1 MFEEQNMKKTNIVLI
16 GMPGA
21 GKSTIGVLLAKAMK
35 MPFID
40 TDLLIQQ
47 KYNKYLQE
55 IIDEVGVKEF
65 LSIEEKTA
73 LELNVENHVIATGG
87 SMIYSNLALEH
98 LKKDGVLVYLQLR
111 YDEIESRLAD
121 ISGRGVAMEKG
132 QTLIGLYSERV
143 PLYEK
148 HADITVNCSGKNMEA
163 IVTEIKNRFEEGK

>member
-1 MFEEQNMKKTNIVLI
+1 
-16 GMPGA
+16 
-21 GKSTIGVLLAKAMK
+21 
-35 MPFID
+35 
-40 TDLLIQQ
+40 
-47 KYNKYLQE
+47 
-55 IIDEVGVKEF
+55 
-65 LSIEEKTA
+65 
-73 LELNVENHVIATGG
+73 
-87 SMIYSNLALEH
+87 MIYSNLALEH

>member
-1 MFEEQNMKKTNIVLI
+1 MKKTNIVLI

-98 LKKDGVLVYLQLR
+98 LKKRWCACL
-111 YDEIESRLAD
+111 S
-121 ISGRGVAMEKG
+121 
-132 QTLIGLYSERV
+132 
-143 PLYEK
+143 
-148 HADITVNCSGKNMEA
+148 TVK
-163 IVTEIKNRFEEGK
+163 VR

>member
-1 MFEEQNMKKTNIVLI
+1 MHHQQPSYSFSLAFSGIENIGTGTELSRVNPKKAEFTDIRVGHNLKCQCRDGSSSLACLSISVSPSTDRAEYEENEYCAYRYA
-16 GMPGA
+16 GA

-98 LKKDGVLVYLQLR
+98 LKKMVCLF
-111 YDEIESRLAD
+111 I
-121 ISGRGVAMEKG
+121 
-132 QTLIGLYSERV
+132 YS
-143 PLYEK
+143 
-148 HADITVNCSGKNMEA
+148 
-163 IVTEIKNRFEEGK
+163 

>member
-1 MFEEQNMKKTNIVLI
+1 MKKTNIVLI

-47 KYNKYLQE
+47 KYNK
-55 IIDEVGVKEF
+55 
-65 LSIEEKTA
+65 KTA

-98 LKKDGVLVYLQLR
+98 LKKDGVLVYLQL
-111 YDEIESRLAD
+111 
-121 ISGRGVAMEKG
+121 KG
-132 QTLIGLYSERV
+132 PDFDWTL
-143 PLYEK
+143 
-148 HADITVNCSGKNMEA
+148 
-163 IVTEIKNRFEEGK
+163 

>member
-1 MFEEQNMKKTNIVLI
+1 
-16 GMPGA
+16 MPGA

-132 QTLIGLYSERV
+132 QT
-143 PLYEK
+143 
-148 HADITVNCSGKNMEA
+148 
-163 IVTEIKNRFEEGK
+163 

>member
-1 MFEEQNMKKTNIVLI
+1 MKKTNIVLI

-40 TDLLIQQ
+40 IDLLIQQ

-55 IIDEVGVKEF
+55 IIDDVGVKEF
-65 LSIEEKTA
+65 LSIEEKAA
-73 LELNVENHVIATGG
+73 LELNVKNHVIATGG
-87 SMIYSNLALEH
+87 SMIYNNSALNH

-111 YDEIESRLAD
+111 YDEIESRIAN
-121 ISGRGVAMEKG
+121 ISSRGIAMEKG

-148 HADITVNCSGKNMEA
+148 HADITVNCSGKDMEV
-163 IVTEIKNRFEEGK
+163 IVTEIKNIFRNGE